1 MFIGNPGLR
10 HLDHIFS
17 MEDPGP
23 ICRNKDNV
31 ALTPIVILGVDP
43 GSWKA
48 GYGLIQAQGVA
59 LKHLAHGVIH
69 AGAAGLSL
77 PERLGRLYQGFTEL
91 LEQYRPEVMA
101 VESVFHS
108 RNARSCL
115 ILGHARGVI
124 LLAGIHAGVLVEEYS
139 PLSVKQ
145 ALTGF
150 GAAEKQQ
157 VRYMVRSILGLRA
170 LPPIDASD
178 ALAVAVCHAHSYK
191 VSPLGAALR

>member
-1 MFIGNPGLR
+1 
-10 HLDHIFS
+10 
-17 MEDPGP
+17 MEDGGL
-23 ICRNKDNV
+23 ICKNEEKM
-31 ALTPIVILGVDP
+31 ALDPKVILGVDP

-48 GYGLIQAQGVA
+48 GYGVVQARGAA
-59 LKHLAHGVIH
+59 LQHLAHGVIH

-91 LEQYRPEVMA
+91 MEQYRPEVMA

-108 RNARSCL
+108 RNARSSL

-157 VRYMVRSILGLRA
+157 VRFMVRSILGLRTF
-170 LPPIDASD
+170 PPIDASD
-178 ALAVAVCHAHSYK
+178 ALAVAVCHAHSCRR
-191 VSPLGAALR
+191 SPLGAALR

>member
-10 HLDHIFS
+10 HLNHSSGI
-17 MEDPGP
+17 EDPGR
-23 ICRNKDNV
+23 IRQNKATMV
-31 ALTPIVILGVDP
+31 WTPKVILGVDP
-43 GSWKA
+43 GSWRA
-48 GYGLIQAQGVA
+48 GYGLVRAYGNTLQ
-59 LKHLAHGVIH
+59 HLAHGVIQ

-77 PERLGRLYQGFTEL
+77 PERLGRLYQGFMEL
-91 LEQYRPEVMA
+91 MEQYRPEVMA
-101 VESVFHS
+101 VEAVFHS
-108 RNARSCL
+108 RNARSSL

-139 PLSVKQ
+139 PLTVKL

-170 LPPIDASD
+170 SPPIDASD

-191 VSPLGAALR
+191 VSSQGEL